1 MYCRRMNGVEL
12 FLLGRTLMKIGEEAI
27 PTEGIK
33 LSTSVRSVVIVL
45 SDIIEHPDSSVGEIA
60 ARTGFPQSH
69 VSASVARLRELGAL
83 VTSTDPRDRRRT
95 LTRLAP
101 GIRQRSRRA
110 AVPVDSVLAAA
121 LGSSDPADVEN
132 VIEALDGLA
141 AHLMPVGHRH
151 HTQPVSTRR

>member
-1 MYCRRMNGVEL
+1 VNAVEL
-12 FLLGRTLMKIGEEAI
+12 YLLGRKLMKIAEEALPKP
-27 PTEGIK
+27 PTGGPP
-33 LSTSVRSVVIVL
+33 TSVRMIL
-45 SDIIEHPDSSVGEIA
+45 IDIAEHPDCSVGEIA

-69 VSASVARLRELGAL
+69 VSTSIARLRDLGAL

-110 AVPVDSVLAAA
+110 EVPVDAVLTEA
-121 LGSSDPADVEN
+121 LGSSDPTEVEE

-141 AHLMPVGHRH
+141 ARLMPAVDRP
-151 HTQPVSTRR
+151 HTQAAGPRR

>member
-1 MYCRRMNGVEL
+1 MNAVEL
-12 FLLGRTLMKIGEEAI
+12 YLLGRKLMKIAEEAL
-27 PTEGIK
+27 PKPATGGPP
-33 LSTSVRSVVIVL
+33 TSVRMILIDVA
-45 SDIIEHPDSSVGEIA
+45 EHPDSSVGEIT

-69 VSASVARLRELGAL
+69 VSTSVARLRELGAL
-83 VTSTDPRDRRRT
+83 VTSIDPRDRRRT

-121 LGSSDPADVEN
+121 LGTSDPTDVEE

-141 AHLMPVGHRH
+141 ARLMPANDRP
-151 HTQPVSTRR
+151 HTQPAGTRR